1 MLAAEH
7 RKLVAQH
14 QKLNLLGLCR
24 PTAEQDQL
32 EAAAQRQVD
41 ERPNH
46 TDLRQGRREAR
57 THRSPP
63 SSRTCWSRPRPTS
76 GTPRAYFTTAPKP
89 EFPLNALAPLFTR
102 ENADAP

>member
-14 QKLNLLGLCR
+14 QNLNLLGLCR

-46 TDLRQGRREAR
+46 TDLRQGRRARADEAVSLADPVAGR
-57 THRSPP
+57 AEKGSSDLSLSHRRGSFTERPP
-63 SSRTCWSRPRPTS
+63 ALWRSRAR
-76 GTPRAYFTTAPKP
+76 
-89 EFPLNALAPLFTR
+89 
-102 ENADAP
+102 